1 MGIEVEEEVL
11 VYGLRY
17 CLGRHT
23 YAVSVMC
30 WAIHDN
36 LDKLSIRALFV
47 IGRDILEFLDRV
59 RVSDIR
65 KDIEEVDNI
74 SWARLLSSVV
84 SLLPDQFREMYPYWK
99 DVVDYFR
106 KDCKSAVI
114 VHN

>member
-1 MGIEVEEEVL
+1 MNIEVEEDVL

-17 CLGRHT
+17 CLGKHT
-23 YAVSVMC
+23 YVVSVMC

-36 LDKLSIRALFV
+36 LDKLSIRALFTV
-47 IGRDILEFLDRV
+47 GRDILEFLDRV
-59 RVSDIR
+59 RLSGIS

-84 SLLPDQFREMYPYWK
+84 SLLPDQFREMYPQWK

-106 KDCKSAVI
+106 KDCKSVDTL
-114 VHN
+114 HN